1 MRTLF
6 RKLLLSVALVLLAA
20 VAIACQPQVVEVPVE
35 VEVTRIVTETETVTE
50 TVVEEVQV
58 EVEVTRVVEVE
69 VEVAADPIPADP
81 GSLVIYS
88 GRSES
93 LIAPVIAQF
102 SEATGIQVDV
112 RYGSTAE
119 MAATLFEEGNNSPA
133 DVYFAQD
140 PGGLGAISAA
150 GLLAPLPAEL
160 LANVPARFQGKNG
173 DWVGISGR
181 ARVVVYN
188 TDLVSVEEL
197 PNTIEGFT
205 DPAWNGRIGWAPT
218 NGSFQAMV
226 TAMRSVWGE
235 EQTRTWLEGIIANN
249 PIAYGNNTSVVEA
262 VGAGE
267 VAVGFVNHYYL
278 YRFLAEQG
286 ESFPARNYFL
296 PGGGPDSL
304 MMVAGAGILQTSPN
318 AENAQKFIEFL
329 LSVPGQQ
336 YFTSQ
341 TFEYPVIA
349 GVQTSASLP
358 PFEELDA
365 IAIDIDL
372 NAMSD
377 LEGTAALLGE
387 LGLLE

>member
-1 MRTLF
+1 M
-6 RKLLLSVALVLLAA
+6 
-20 VAIACQPQVVEVPVE
+20 
-35 VEVTRIVTETETVTE
+35 
-50 TVVEEVQV
+50 
-58 EVEVTRVVEVE
+58 
-69 VEVAADPIPADP
+69 
-81 GSLVIYS
+81 
-88 GRSES
+88 
-93 LIAPVIAQF
+93 
-102 SEATGIQVDV
+102 
-112 RYGSTAE
+112 
-119 MAATLFEEGNNSPA
+119 
-133 DVYFAQD
+133 
-140 PGGLGAISAA
+140 
-150 GLLAPLPAEL
+150 
-160 LANVPARFQGKNG
+160 
-173 DWVGISGR
+173 
-181 ARVVVYN
+181 
-188 TDLVSVEEL
+188 
-197 PNTIEGFT
+197 
-205 DPAWNGRIGWAPT
+205 
-218 NGSFQAMV
+218 
-226 TAMRSVWGE
+226 
-235 EQTRTWLEGIIANN
+235 
-249 PIAYGNNTSVVEA
+249 
-262 VGAGE
+262 
-267 VAVGFVNHYYL
+267 
-278 YRFLAEQG
+278 AEQG